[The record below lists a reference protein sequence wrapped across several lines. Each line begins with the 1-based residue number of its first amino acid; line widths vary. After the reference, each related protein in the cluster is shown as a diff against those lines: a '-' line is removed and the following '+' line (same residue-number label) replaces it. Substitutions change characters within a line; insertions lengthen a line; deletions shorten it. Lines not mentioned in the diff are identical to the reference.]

1 MDAIQGWRVMSHVK
15 SVKIGKDQYNVTQAP
30 ADKQKKLLSLIGAK
44 IALNS
49 AVAGVEKIDSDL
61 LLGALLTLPED
72 DFDEIANIVLYQ
84 TVKKDGKDVVDIADF
99 QNRITD
105 YYQLVAKAIEV
116 NLNDFFFYLDNVN
129 KKTRADQEKV

>member
-1 MDAIQGWRVMSHVK
+1 MANVK
-15 SVKIGKDQYNVTQAP
+15 SVKIDKVTFNVTQAP

-49 AVAGVEKIDSDL
+49 AVAGVVKIDTDL
-61 LLGALLTLPED
+61 LFGALLTLPED

-84 TVKKDGKDVVDIADF
+84 TVKKDGKAIIDIGDF
-99 QNRITD
+99 QNNITD

-116 NLNDFFFYLDNVN
+116 NLKDFFTYLDSVN
-129 KKTRADQEKV
+129 KKTRNDQKKV

>member
-1 MDAIQGWRVMSHVK
+1 MSSVK
-15 SVKIGKDQYNVTQAP
+15 TVKIGKVTFNVTQAP

-49 AVAGVEKIDSDL
+49 AVAGVVKIDTDL
-61 LLGALLTLPED
+61 LFGALLTLPED

-84 TVKKDGKDVVDIADF
+84 TVKKDGKAIVDIGDF
-99 QNRITD
+99 QNSITD

-116 NLNDFFFYLDNVN
+116 NLKDFFTYLDSVN
-129 KKTRADQEKV
+129 KKTRADQKKD